1 MPYSLT
7 DMVPSSKK
15 SYRSI
20 VLHRLQ
26 LAKVGNNPFV
36 RVQELT
42 VDFKEAQEYL
52 CRFTM
57 MHKIFKWKDI
67 KISVFI

>member
-1 MPYSLT
+1 MFPAR
-7 DMVPSSKK
+7 PSV
-15 SYRSI
+15 YRLP
-20 VLHRLQ
+20 VLPPPRLQ

-42 VDFKEAQEYL
+42 IDFKEAKDYL
-52 CRFTM
+52 SQFIM
-57 MHKIFKWKDI
+57 MHKILKWKDI